1 MVRYGILLVLVA
13 ISVLQAQAAPVS
25 NTKSVTPLSE
35 GQPLV
40 VHETNL
46 EVRGFKKKFKKVYAK
61 LRGKTGETQ
70 SDPPPSVRT
79 ESIHS
84 AHSVLPWRKG
94 SNNPTSTSG
103 FGEGLA
109 KPALPPAG
117 ESPAQEPPSS
127 PPAPPSL
134 QPSSHPPSRAA
145 TPLPPSNA
153 EETKSQSSRRHRTST
168 IETQDDNHKAETSSN
183 TSRKHRHNRHSHSSH
198 HIRHS
203 RSRPGSQNNI
213 EPGDNLLTK
222 VASGTSTHKPSSTS
236 SRRVRSSGRRNS
248 VSSRL
253 STGST
258 LDTHSTHT
266 MRRNP
271 STRVKDS
278 ERKRSSSSE
287 EPKSDSLAE
296 AVSRMH
302 GADTSSALYPAVY
315 GGAGVTSARPPT
327 LTSGNPQIG
336 TANPYANP
344 AETSAFTAAAATLAN
359 DNSGIMSP
367 FIRR

>member
-13 ISVLQAQAAPVS
+13 ISVLQAQAAPVP
-25 NTKSVTPLSE
+25 NTKSITPLSE
-35 GQPLV
+35 GQPLE

-46 EVRGFKKKFKKVYAK
+46 EVRGFRRKFKDAYDR

-70 SDPPPSVRT
+70 PRPPSLRT

-84 AHSVLPWRKG
+84 ASSVWRLGTRPK
-94 SNNPTSTSG
+94 NPTG
-103 FGEGLA
+103 GLGAGLA
-109 KPALPPAG
+109 KPNPPPAG
-117 ESPAQEPPSS
+117 KSPAQEPPSS

-134 QPSSHPPSRAA
+134 RPSSHPPSRAA

-183 TSRKHRHNRHSHSSH
+183 TSRRHRNRHSHSH

-302 GADTSSALYPAVY
+302 GADTIYPAVY

-359 DNSGIMSP
+359 DNIGFGGP